1 MTIYSRQS
9 VNFAFP
15 QQSPVTEG
23 KCIVTMASRLVSFVN
38 FGGRGMSRGQ
48 FSLRGKVRLLNA
60 TPDA

>member
-1 MTIYSRQS
+1 M
-9 VNFAFP
+9 
-15 QQSPVTEG
+15 
-23 KCIVTMASRLVSFVN
+23 TMASRLVSFVN